1 MEKITESELKSLVDI
16 HSRHKESKLKIAD
29 LEIAKAIEMNRISK
43 IEEEYMEVNK
53 MLSTKY
59 GNESDITIDSST
71 GEIKRKK

>member
-16 HSRHKESKLKIAD
+16 YSRHKESKLKIAD
-29 LEIAKAIEMNRISK
+29 LEIAKAIEMNKISK

>member
-29 LEIAKAIEMNRISK
+29 LEIAKAMNRISK

-59 GNESDITIDSST
+59 GNGADITIDSST